1 LSDLAAIPDTSSLD
15 NNDSDYSSFLNQI
28 YWSWSRF
35 TWKKR
40 LINQFMMIIVFIRF
54 ALELSGHFKHTH
66 KS

>member
-15 NNDSDYSSFLNQI
+15 NNDSDYTSFLNQI

-40 LINQFMMIIVFIRF
+40 LINQFIMIIVFIRF
-54 ALELSGHFKHTH
+54 ALV
-66 KS
+66 